1 MHQRKGKKILVYL
14 FLLILVGSINNIKL
28 NNLKLKNIDYINVTG
43 LEDNN
48 NIILRKKIENLN
60 LENILLINAKQITNL
75 INSNSL
81 IEKYIIFKRYPS
93 SIDIKIEKTKFLAKI
108 KKDGKIFY
116 LGSNGKLSKNI
127 FIKNDLPFIFG
138 KPDIREFLQFKKTID
153 QSKISYAKIKNL
165 YFYPSKR
172 WDLEIEDNVIIK
184 LPNINTKETL
194 DVALDFLY
202 NNKLKNIKT
211 IDVRVKDQIILND

>member
-48 NIILRKKIENLN
+48 NIILRQKIENLN

-75 INSNSL
+75 INSNTL
-81 IEKYIIFKRYPS
+81 VEKYIIFKRYPS

-108 KKDGKIFY
+108 NKDGKIFY